1 VVSRINQIED
11 FLKSNQ
17 IEIKNLIPI
26 KNDASFRKY
35 FRIDKKIL
43 MDANPTL
50 GEDVSS
56 FININN
62 LLNEFQ
68 LNVPEIYSIDKEN
81 GFLLLEDLGEDIF
94 SKILDNKNE
103 EKLYKQAIEI
113 LAEIHKKDLNEF
125 NYSILPKKY
134 SIEKLLQESQ
144 LFIDWYLKKFLK
156 LDISKTEIK
165 DFSDIIS
172 KIFSSLEPKL
182 EKLVLRDYHVDNLIL
197 QSSKVGLKQVGILDF
212 QDAVIGQSSYDLI
225 SIIEDVRRPI
235 TKDLK
240 TSLIDYFVDLTGY
253 DLNNLKN
260 ELAFYSVQRNLKIL
274 GIFCRLSIRDN
285 KPNYMSYNNNAWIYI
300 ESNLNNPIMKD
311 LQNWIKKI
319 LPHEKE

>member
-1 VVSRINQIED
+1 MVSRINQIEG

-43 MDANPTL
+43 MDADPTL

>member
-1 VVSRINQIED
+1 VVSRINQIEG

-43 MDANPTL
+43 MDADPTL
-50 GEDVSS
+50 GEDISS

>member
-1 VVSRINQIED
+1 VVPRINQIED
-11 FLKSNQ
+11 FLKSNR

-43 MDANPTL
+43 MDADPTL

-56 FININN
+56 FININH

-125 NYSILPKKY
+125 NYCILPKKY

-144 LFIDWYLKKFLK
+144 LFIDWYIKKFLK
-156 LDISKTEIK
+156 LDISKSEIK

-172 KIFSSLEPKL
+172 KIFASLDPKL

-197 QSSKVGLKQVGILDF
+197 QSSKVGLNQVGILDF
-212 QDAVIGQSSYDLI
+212 QDAAIGQSSYDLV

-235 TKDLK
+235 TEDLK
-240 TSLIDYFVDLTGY
+240 TSLIDYFIDLTGY
-253 DLNNLKN
+253 DYNNLKN

-285 KPNYMSYNNNAWIYI
+285 KPNYMSYNNNAWKFI
-300 ESNLNNPIMKD
+300 ESNLNNSIMKD
-311 LQNWIKKI
+311 LQKWIKKI
-319 LPHEKE
+319 LPHEKQ

>member
-1 VVSRINQIED
+1 MVSRINQIEG

-165 DFSDIIS
+165 DFLDIIS

-240 TSLIDYFVDLTGY
+240 TRLIDYFVDLTGY

>member
-1 VVSRINQIED
+1 VVSRINQIEG

-43 MDANPTL
+43 MDADPTL

>member
-1 VVSRINQIED
+1 MVSRINQIEG

-43 MDANPTL
+43 MDADPTL

-240 TSLIDYFVDLTGY
+240 TRLIDYFVGLTGY

>member
-1 VVSRINQIED
+1 MVSRINQIED

-43 MDANPTL
+43 MDADPTL

-240 TSLIDYFVDLTGY
+240 TRLIDYFVDLTGY

>member
-1 VVSRINQIED
+1 MVSRINQIEG

-43 MDANPTL
+43 MDADPTL

-165 DFSDIIS
+165 DFLDIIS

-240 TSLIDYFVDLTGY
+240 TRLIDYFVGLTGY

>member
-1 VVSRINQIED
+1 MVSRINQIED
-11 FLKSNQ
+11 FLKRNQ

-43 MDANPTL
+43 MDADPTL

-197 QSSKVGLKQVGILDF
+197 QSAKVGLKQVGILDF

-240 TSLIDYFVDLTGY
+240 TRLIDYFVDITGY